1 MIAQKSLVYSS
12 FGSFE
17 SNLNE
22 KASLQ
27 SKLPIS
33 VFQTSSQR
41 QLYNTTNPAKLI
53 RHSGAHTK
61 NSGDPS
67 NVPQQEQESGAS
79 TLSRPTP
86 QLFVRPPLKKTMSS
100 KVPSSSNTNGSKYNV

>member
-41 QLYNTTNPAKLI
+41 QLLSNPGKLI
-53 RHSGAHTK
+53 RTSGAHSK
-61 NSGDPS
+61 ASGDPS
-67 NVPQQEQESGAS
+67 NLIQQEQESGAS
-79 TLSRPTP
+79 TLQRPTP

-100 KVPSSSNTNGSKYNV
+100 KVASS